1 MLNCKDASR
10 LMSEREERALS
21 LRERFGLALHLAICF
36 GCRRFDRQLSL
47 LRRALRKLGLHYQ
60 AKLESADLSPQARER
75 IRNAL
80 AEAEKHQHDSC

>member
-10 LMSEREERALS
+10 LMSEREERVLS

-47 LRRALRKLGLHYQ
+47 LRRAFRKLGLDYK
-60 AKLESADLSPQARER
+60 AKLEGIDLSPDARER
-75 IRNAL
+75 LRNAL
-80 AEAEKHQHDSC
+80 AEAERHQGDSR